1 MRKMNL
7 FSCVYDVLFCTLQF
21 EMVEKDEETESKDVK
36 RNPEEQK
43 QQTPRGSSSSTSN
56 SSWLTS
62 GEGWWLGLASP
73 QHSLDKSNQG

>member
-1 MRKMNL
+1 MRKMNQ

-21 EMVEKDEETESKDVK
+21 EMVENEEETESKDMK
-36 RNPEEQK
+36 RNPDDQK

-73 QHSLDKSNQG
+73 KPSLDKSN